1 VLTKVVIYGSVMI
14 LLVTMMSSYV
24 QRLES
29 TDFTPPLPIDNT
41 TISIE
46 DEKAVDESQDTSA
59 SPPPPHESLATTPPD
74 QQQPNINASA
84 LFDTHTMVLGD
95 NVKNLVILVPNEA
108 HESTNQT
115 ANQFHLANQPY
126 LPQNAVV
133 NTGTAIT
140 WFNGD
145 VDHDRSITV
154 VRGTVLIETESST
167 GPYAAVFD
175 SGPFEYSTATTPV
188 TFNDTGVYTY
198 FEEDVNEDDPAFVM
212 NGTIDVINQPESL
225 PSDGSD
231 TVGVLMVPTQDIQ
244 TYTTDLQNRGFA
256 IESTHNFKDLRGGQS
271 GTGDEQTLVVWATSG
286 MTLPDIVTNLQE
298 FTLDLPYS

>member
-1 VLTKVVIYGSVMI
+1 M
-14 LLVTMMSSYV
+14 
-24 QRLES
+24 ES
-29 TDFTPPLPIDNT
+29 RTQSDIRMLNLAIGTAALFIIMVHFGTYNESFATLPTD
-41 TISIE
+41 
-46 DEKAVDESQDTSA
+46 Q
-59 SPPPPHESLATTPPD
+59 

-84 LFDTHTMVLGD
+84 LFDTRTMVLGN
-95 NVKNLVILVPNEA
+95 NVKNLVIFIPNEA
-108 HESTNQT
+108 HESTNQA
-115 ANQFHLANQPY
+115 ANQFPLANQPY

-133 NTGTAIT
+133 NTGTAVT

-154 VRGTVLIETESST
+154 AQGNSIPADTESLT
-167 GPYAAVFD
+167 GPEI
-175 SGPFEYSTATTPV
+175 GTFEYNTATAPV
-188 TFNDTGVYTY
+188 TFNDTGMYTY
-198 FEEDVNEDDPAFVM
+198 FEKDVNEDDPAFVM

-225 PSDGSD
+225 PSSSSDGFD
-231 TVGVLMVPTQDIQ
+231 TVGVLMVPAQDIQ

-298 FTLDLPYS
+298 FTLSLPYS